1 MDRDFE
7 GATVVVTGASSGI
20 GRATCRAFGERGADV
35 VAAARRADLL
45 DEAVREVEA
54 LGGRGLAVPTDVTDL
69 AAVQALLQAA
79 VARFGHVD
87 VWVNAAGVA
96 LFGRFV
102 DTPPDLADRLMRVNF
117 GGVANGH
124 RAVLP
129 HYLLRGRGTVV
140 DLSSIDGVT
149 GQRLA
154 SVYAASKAAVRILGS
169 SLRQELDGMPDIH
182 VCTLLPGPV
191 DTPIWTHAAN
201 YTGREVRPPGLPAE
215 PETVA
220 EAIVELARRPRP
232 EAHVGASGR
241 LVAAARALA
250 PGLSER
256 IASGTLKRSDL
267 LGDRPAPSGAGS
279 LERPMR
285 EGAGASGGYLDDGDG
300 AALVRPGGAAAA
312 ALAVGALAVPA
323 AIWLARR
330 AARRRE
336 RVGAG

>member
-20 GRATCRAFGERGADV
+20 GRAACRAFGERGANV

-54 LGGRGLAVPTDVTDL
+54 LGGHGLAVPTDVTDL
-69 AAVQALLQAA
+69 AAVQALLKAA
-79 VARFGHVD
+79 IGRFGHVD

-102 DTPPDLADRLMRVNF
+102 DTPPDLADRLMRVNV

-129 HYLLRGRGTVV
+129 HFLQRGRGTVI

-169 SLRQELDGMPDIH
+169 SLRQELDDMPDVR

-191 DTPIWTHAAN
+191 DTPIWANAAN
-201 YTGREVRPPGLPAE
+201 YTGREVRPPGVPAE

-220 EAIVELARRPRP
+220 DAIVELALRPRP

-256 IASGTLKRSDL
+256 FASGTLKRSDL
-267 LGDRPAPSGAGS
+267 LGDRPAPAGAGS

-285 EGAGASGGYLDDGDG
+285 EGAGASGGYLEDGG
-300 AALVRPGGAAAA
+300 PAQVRPANAAAA
-312 ALAVGALAVPA
+312 ALAIGALAVPA
-323 AIWLARR
+323 AIWLAGR

-336 RVGAG
+336 RAEAG